1 MPPSRKAVIFIEITI
16 TALYFNALDFAT
28 GLIKAFKNKTLDS
41 KSLRDGLFKKCGFM
55 LCYALA
61 WLVDTHGASVG
72 IDIGSVLLPVI
83 CGYVVMTEI
92 VSIIENI
99 AEINPEILPEKLMEL
114 FKINKK

>member
-1 MPPSRKAVIFIEITI
+1 MISIEIII
-16 TALYFNALDFAT
+16 TALCFNALDFGT

-55 LCYALA
+55 LCYGLA
-61 WLVDTHGASVG
+61 RLIDTHGASVG
-72 IDIGSVLLPVI
+72 IDIGSVLLPVV
-83 CGYVVMTEI
+83 CGYAVMTEI

-99 AEINPEILPEKLMEL
+99 SEINPDLLPDKLMEL